1 MTRSRHLPVM
11 LLAFMPMRLAAQLS
25 GHATVDSAA
34 VARVAWARM
43 NQARRG
49 NDPATARA
57 EALRAATA
65 WPTQPAYHWGRAA
78 LAARAGDTA
87 GALAALR
94 AYAALGLGRDLGADS
109 AIAAL
114 RGAPGFDSVRT
125 AHDRN
130 RAAVV
135 RGAVLRQTRDSTLWP
150 EGVDYDARAGAFYVG
165 SIRRR
170 TVVRVARDGSTHD
183 LWPAETSGIGAVLGV
198 RVDPARRRIWATTS
212 GMKQMAGYAA
222 GDSAIA
228 ALLRV
233 DARTGRIERRWNLP
247 PTPVGH
253 VLGDVALGPHGEV
266 WMSDSN
272 EPVLYR
278 LRPGADTL
286 DRFRH
291 PLFRSLQGMAPT
303 RDGRFVYV
311 ADYSHGLLR
320 VRVSDGAVV
329 RLADAPGSTSLGCD
343 GIALYRGS
351 IVAVQNGV
359 APARVV
365 RFALAPA
372 GDSIVSARVL
382 DQQPALAPEPTIG
395 TIVGD
400 RFVYVAN
407 GQFEAYDD
415 EGRRRPNTTLTGARL
430 VAVPIDAEPR

>member
-1 MTRSRHLPVM
+1 MMPLAM
-11 LLAFMPMRLAAQLS
+11 LLALAPRHLSAQSS
-25 GHATVDSAA
+25 GHAAVDSAA
-34 VARVAWARM
+34 VARAAWGRM
-43 NQARRG
+43 NAARRG
-49 NDPATARA
+49 NDLAAARA

-65 WPTQPAYHWGRAA
+65 WPTQPAYQWARAV
-78 LAARAGDTA
+78 LAARAGDTT
-87 GALAALR
+87 GALAALQS
-94 AYAALGLGRDLGADS
+94 YAALGLGHDLGADS

-114 RGAPGFDSVRT
+114 SGAPGLDAVRA

-130 RAAVV
+130 RAPLI
-135 RGAVLRQTRDSTLWP
+135 RGFVLRQTRDSTLWP
-150 EGVDYDARAGAFYVG
+150 EGVDYDARTGTFYVG

-170 TVVRVARDGSTHD
+170 TVVRVGRDGSTHD
-183 LWPAETSGIGAVLGV
+183 LWPAESNGIGAVLGV
-198 RVDPARRRIWATTS
+198 RVDGARRRIWATTS
-212 GMKQMAGYAA
+212 GMKQMAGYAP

-228 ALLRV
+228 ALLRI
-233 DARTGRIERRWNLP
+233 DARTGRIEQRWDLP
-247 PTPVGH
+247 ATPGGH
-253 VLGDVALGPHGEV
+253 VLGDLALGPRGEV
-266 WMSDSN
+266 WLSDSN

-286 DRFRH
+286 DRLRH

-303 RDGRFVYV
+303 SDGRFVYV

-320 VRVSDGAVV
+320 VRVRDGSVI
-329 RLADAPGSTSLGCD
+329 RLADAPRSTSLGCD
-343 GIALYRGS
+343 GIVLYRNS

-365 RFALAPA
+365 RFALAAA

-395 TIVGD
+395 TVVGD

-430 VAVPIDAEPR
+430 VAVPLNDEPD

>member
-1 MTRSRHLPVM
+1 
-11 LLAFMPMRLAAQLS
+11 
-25 GHATVDSAA
+25 
-34 VARVAWARM
+34 
-43 NQARRG
+43 
-49 NDPATARA
+49 
-57 EALRAATA
+57 
-65 WPTQPAYHWGRAA
+65 
-78 LAARAGDTA
+78 
-87 GALAALR
+87 
-94 AYAALGLGRDLGADS
+94 
-109 AIAAL
+109 
-114 RGAPGFDSVRT
+114 
-125 AHDRN
+125 
-130 RAAVV
+130 
-135 RGAVLRQTRDSTLWP
+135 
-150 EGVDYDARAGAFYVG
+150 
-165 SIRRR
+165 
-170 TVVRVARDGSTHD
+170 
-183 LWPAETSGIGAVLGV
+183 
-198 RVDPARRRIWATTS
+198 
-212 GMKQMAGYAA
+212 
-222 GDSAIA
+222 
-228 ALLRV
+228 
-233 DARTGRIERRWNLP
+233 
-247 PTPVGH
+247 
-253 VLGDVALGPHGEV
+253 
-266 WMSDSN
+266 MSDSN

-286 DRFRH
+286 DHFRH

-382 DQQPALAPEPTIG
+382 DQQPAVAPEPTIG